1 MNIAMI
7 SNTGKDMNLKLYDEN
22 LKELSNETFEDVY
35 TLNFY
40 LQTIPKKFGQKKTLL
55 IYNKQENSTT
65 DKRSSHSDDLVVGQ
79 TPNNIQLLIAE
90 DENSYFIKE

>member
-1 MNIAMI
+1 MI

-22 LKELSNETFEDVY
+22 LKELTNETFEDVY

-40 LQTIPKKFGQKKTLL
+40 LQTIPKKFGQEKTLL